1 MNIQIFNS
9 PQFGDIRTAGTAEEP
24 MFCLADLCRVLELRV
39 DGVMPRLKEGGYNRI
54 GVGVQT
60 GVKRDGTPAIQNVE
74 MVFINEQNLY
84 KVIMRSDKPQAEAFQ
99 DWVCGE
105 VLPSIRKHGSYVAK
119 SSEKQDV
126 EVLLTWAN
134 GVSDMLRLNSSS
146 RLRYIQQIAQPL
158 NLPVPDY
165 TQSMGVLKSATELL
179 RENNLS
185 VSAKEFNRIAVERG
199 YLVEMSRKSK
209 GKDKYFKSVTELGR
223 EYGENQVSPHNPRET
238 QPLWYRDRFTDLIKV
253 LGLAIC

>member
-1 MNIQIFNS
+1 MEVQIFKN
-9 PQFGDIRTAGTAEEP
+9 PQFGEIRTIEVNGKPYFVANDVAKALGYSNPSKATNDHCKNAI
-24 MFCLADLCRVLELRV
+24 
-39 DGVMPRLKEGGYNRI
+39 KEWGNDSLGR
-54 GVGVQT
+54 QT
-60 GVKRDGTPAIQNVE
+60 E
-74 MVFINEQNLY
+74 F
-84 KVIMRSDKPQAEAFQ
+84 KVIPEGDIYRLIVKSQLPQAEKFER
-99 DWVCGE
+99 WVFDE